1 MKESKEWTEQFKSEL
16 NKLEDMQEVE
26 VPEQYQL
33 MNVLQEY
40 KARRQKTFKREIVAF
55 LLTAILVLAMLVLIS
70 LKVTTAFLWIQ
81 GLALFFIPIIFLA
94 EKKRRSKQDEV
105 TKL

>member
-1 MKESKEWTEQFKSEL
+1 MKESNEWTEQLKAEL
-16 NKLEDMQEVE
+16 NKIEDMQDVE

-33 MNVLQEY
+33 MNVLHDY
-40 KARRQKTFKREIVAF
+40 KARRQKAFKREIAAF
-55 LLTAILVLAMLVLIS
+55 LVTAIVILSMFVMIS
-70 LKVTTAFLWIQ
+70 MKITTAFLWIQ
-81 GLALFFIPIIFLA
+81 VLALLFIPIIFLA